1 MLTMRS
7 SSSCAVGCIFLAA
20 IAWSLSAA
28 AQFQERAEPK
38 GPRLGE
44 PVTQKWQL
52 GLVVSATNGPC
63 TGLVGYVPLFVD
75 WPEQQVSVVAE
86 DVTPNVRL
94 TYQVVEGIKVMLVH
108 IPQLPAGEEAKA
120 LLTFEVRRCP
130 ILPPAKTD
138 IYELPDP
145 KRLPKDV
152 RPYLAPSPGIES
164 KAPKVRSLA
173 REITGKHENAWKKVE
188 ALYDWVR
195 LHIKYEKGHAQGALV
210 ALKTGKGNTDDLTS
224 VFIALCRAV
233 DIPART
239 VWIPGHC
246 YPEFY
251 LVDDEGKGHWFPCE
265 MKEERSFGGIAEQRP
280 VLMKGDNFRPPYAP
294 RDRQRLLTEY
304 LTGTGGKPKH
314 RFTRQSVN

>member
-1 MLTMRS
+1 MTYSMRPRGA
-7 SSSCAVGCIFLAA
+7 CWTCLVVLAC
-20 IAWSLSAA
+20 SVPAA
-28 AQFQERAEPK
+28 AQFQERAESK

-52 GLVVSATNGPC
+52 GLVVSAASGPC

-94 TYQVVEGIKVMLVH
+94 TYQMVDGVKVMLVH

-120 LLTFEVRRCP
+120 LLTFEVRRAP
-130 ILPPAKTD
+130 IVPPANTD

-145 KRLPKDV
+145 KKLPRDV

-164 KAPKVRSLA
+164 KAPKLRSLA
-173 REITGKHENAWKKVE
+173 RDITSKHEKAWKKVE

-195 LHIKYEKGHAQGALV
+195 AHVKYEKGHAQGAL
-210 ALKTGKGNTDDLTS
+210 AAIKAGKGNTDDLTS
-224 VFIALCRAV
+224 AFIALCRAME
-233 DIPART
+233 IPART

-251 LVDDEGKGHWFPCE
+251 LVDDEGQGHWFPCE
-265 MKEERSFGGIAEQRP
+265 MKEQRSFGGIAEQRP

-304 LTGTGGKPKH
+304 LTGSGGKPKH